1 MDGDRGGNIAYCGY
15 LFTEPETQP
24 DGSLRFYQIVLTCED
39 ESFHGWDI
47 TEPVTPDTATLRPV
61 HLVPTEGG
69 WRVDEEPNEFGD
81 SQQAA
86 RYTLLREQFGYHE
99 EDFSYYW
106 NDRLCI
112 RPY

>member
-1 MDGDRGGNIAYCGY
+1 M
-15 LFTEPETQP
+15 
-24 DGSLRFYQIVLTCED
+24 
-39 ESFHGWDI
+39 
-47 TEPVTPDTATLRPV
+47 
-61 HLVPTEGG
+61 
-69 WRVDEEPNEFGD
+69 DEEPNEFGD